1 MSFVNNSIPKG
12 FLILM
17 VYFSIGVAIF
27 TMPYKINS
35 ITTRAMNVWIKFIP
49 FVNSI
54 WKKNV
59 GVFS

>member
-27 TMPYKINS
+27 TMPFKINS

-54 WKKNV
+54 
-59 GVFS
+59 

>member
-1 MSFVNNSIPKG
+1 MSFVNNSIPKRL
-12 FLILM
+12 LILM

-35 ITTRAMNVWIKFIP
+35 ITIRAMHVWIKFIP
-49 FVNSI
+49 FINSI